1 MMKKRLKRAQ
11 VFRLF
16 RALIEKRLVSLAE
29 LTGKR
34 SPRERT
40 GARETVAVEHT

>member
-1 MMKKRLKRAQ
+1 MLKETQRGQ

-16 RALIEKRLVSLAE
+16 RALIGKRLVSPAE

-34 SPRERT
+34 SRREGT